1 MMNGIDPNNFAFDV
15 ERVNEFKLHDEKQF
29 AKGSMLPKVEACME
43 FVSHGK
49 GKKAIITSL
58 SKASEALKGNT
69 GTVISKEEN

>member
-1 MMNGIDPNNFAFDV
+1 MTLKEAKELIKEGH
-15 ERVNEFKLHDEKQF
+15 FKE
-29 AKGSMLPKVEACME
+29 GSMLPKVEACME

-69 GTVISKEEN
+69 GTVISKEEK